1 MAIKYDYRYRSITPD
16 DVRRSRHAEFYAK
29 INAEI
34 MTVLE
39 NDDLTQAAITE
50 EIRAIVARPMPDA
63 FDLDYAIAARDGAK
77 ARHDTPVVKLWEQEI
92 NRLKLELTERN
103 DQRRTTQNDGRSG
116 HFHD

>member
-1 MAIKYDYRYRSITPD
+1 MGIYDFSYASITPD
-16 DVRRSRHAEFYAK
+16 DVRVLRHVEHCQR

-39 NDDLTQAAITE
+39 STRRSTAEKTE
-50 EIRAIVARPMPDA
+50 EIRMIAARAFPPP